1 MTNRAASRWMNDWLR
16 VSAAAA
22 LLVFA
27 SCSPDAAG
35 PASSSLRVSTAKSTS
50 DIAVTSA
57 SPDSATQDTTL
68 DVVINGSGFVSGAT
82 ATWALQGVTDPS
94 QVRTNSTRYVNSRQ
108 LVANITISATAT
120 IAKWDVIVTAS
131 SKGGIGT
138 ELFVIKAK
146 GSVDTNSRANYVV
159 ATSVDVGG
167 GNVQPAGIIGDGR
180 LKDGSSAN
188 GGDSEYQGGFCGT
201 AGRITT
207 SSNRDDLIFDPDGD
221 AVALCGA
228 ARSYLF
234 NLDGVWTSGG
244 PRAVVYNIWAMTTGS
259 SMTPA
264 LSFGFNPAIAG
275 CTYLAFDSQY
285 GTQNVAITRVDSGI
299 GPRKWTIRSQ
309 GTHRAACVI
318 PSRKGNGWMASGKT
332 YYLPFV
338 IAVTEV
344 PYPYPTYP

>member
-1 MTNRAASRWMNDWLR
+1 MRRPVQARSVATY
-16 VSAAAA
+16 
-22 LLVFA
+22 LLAVTGAFILA
-27 SCSPDAAG
+27 CSEQPASPDAA
-35 PASSSLRVSTAKSTS
+35 ALRVSGARSASTDMTVAS
-50 DIAVTSA
+50 V

-68 DVVINGSGFVSGAT
+68 DVVINGSGFVSGT
-82 ATWALQGVTDPS
+82 VATWALQGVADPT
-94 QVRTNSTRYVNSRQ
+94 QVRTNSTRYVSSHQ

-138 ELFVIKAK
+138 ELFAIKAK

-159 ATSVDVGG
+159 ANSVDVGG
-167 GNVQPAGIIGDGR
+167 GTVQPAGIIGDGR

-188 GGDSEYQGGFCGT
+188 SGDSEYQGGFCGT

-234 NLDGVWTSGG
+234 NLDGVWTAGG
-244 PRAVVYNIWAMTTGS
+244 PRAVVYNIWAMTVGS
-259 SMTPA
+259 SMTPG

-285 GTQNVAITRVDSGI
+285 GTQNVVITRVDSGS

-318 PSRKGNGWMASGKT
+318 PARKGNGWMASGKT

-338 IAVTEV
+338 ITVTEV

>member
-1 MTNRAASRWMNDWLR
+1 
-16 VSAAAA
+16 

-35 PASSSLRVSTAKSTS
+35 PTSSNLRVSTAKSAS
-50 DIAVTSA
+50 DIAVASA

-68 DVVINGSGFVSGAT
+68 DVVINGSGFVFGAT
-82 ATWALQGVTDPS
+82 ATWALQGVSDSS

-138 ELFVIKAK
+138 ELFAIKAK
-146 GSVDTNSRANYVV
+146 GNVDTNSRANYVV
-159 ATSVDVGG
+159 GNSVDLGG
-167 GNVQPAGIIGDGR
+167 GNIQPAGIIGDAR

-207 SSNRDDLIFDPDGD
+207 SSNRDDIIFDPDGD

-228 ARSYLF
+228 ARSYRF
-234 NLDGVWTSGG
+234 NLDGVWTAGG
-244 PRAVVYNIWAMTTGS
+244 PRAVIYKIWAMPVGS
-259 SMTPA
+259 SMTTP
-264 LSFGFNPAIAG
+264 LSFGFNPVIAG

-285 GTQNVAITRVDSGI
+285 GTDNVMITRVDAGI
-299 GPRKWTIRSQ
+299 GPRKWAIRSQ
-309 GTHRAACVI
+309 GTHRAACVV
-318 PSRKGNGWMASGKT
+318 PQRGGNWWTASGKT
-332 YYLPFV
+332 YYLPFA
-338 IAVTEV
+338 ITVTEV